1 MASWSSRR
9 LRRVVGHRIQRVA
22 GWVLRGRLERER
34 LRVELRRACFD
45 LAVERAAR
53 EAAEERAY
61 QAEKRARNAEMWAGV
76 RVWYPPPSPRPT
88 DSGEVWT
95 CSSASAD
102 GWTVE

>member
-1 MASWSSRR
+1 MAWSSCR

-22 GWVLRGRLERER
+22 EWVLRGR
-34 LRVELRRACFD
+34 LRVELRRAHFD

-53 EAAEERAY
+53 EAAEE
-61 QAEKRARNAEMWAGV
+61 RARNAEMWAGV
-76 RVWYPPPSPRPT
+76 RVWYPPPSPRPR

-95 CSSASAD
+95 YSSADAD